1 LISLNQLNSLHTNT
15 IPGIQQEIRNAQAS
29 IEVSYNNRD
38 GNSIIRGLTE
48 LEELRI
54 QEQEHKNVSVFATRI
69 ALEYTAL
76 LSAANQKIVVLRANT
91 APLVQ

>member
-1 LISLNQLNSLHTNT
+1 MNT
-15 IPGIQQEIRNAQAS
+15 LPGVQQEIKNTQAN
-29 IEVSYNNRD
+29 IEISYNNRD
-38 GNSIIRGLTE
+38 GNSIIRGLTQ

-69 ALEYTAL
+69 ALEYSAL
-76 LSAANQKIVVLRANT
+76 VSAAEQKIVVLRANT